1 MTGEYVRDSNGFCIP
16 AGVNEPG
23 ELVGEIL
30 DETMLAKYTD
40 ANATNK
46 KVGNANSIIVRGIIW
61 CGSTSSHQRQI

>member
-16 AGVNEPG
+16 AGVDEPG
-23 ELVGEIL
+23 ELVGEIS
-30 DETMLAKYTD
+30 DETMLSKYTD

-46 KVGNANSIIVRGIIW
+46 KVRNTNSIIVTHIIW